1 MSTDLPSDREIQ
13 KAKNQIES
21 SFIMGQDSIYL
32 QAIKYGIF
40 EMLGDWRLIERY
52 LEGIRKVKTD
62 DIVRVAKKY
71 LAENNRT
78 VGILIPTKKLGIK
91 SDT

>member
-1 MSTDLPSDREIQ
+1 
-13 KAKNQIES
+13 
-21 SFIMGQDSIYL
+21 MGQDSIYL
-32 QAIKYGIF
+32 QAMKYGIF

-78 VGILIPTKKLGIK
+78 VGILIPTKKLGVE